1 MKEFIATLTWVDFL
15 VLLVTLWGCCRG
27 YKSGLFPELLKIAS
41 YLVTVVL
48 TFRFYEPLGQYIT
61 VKTFLNLTAATAV
74 SFGSLLIVV
83 FVVTKL
89 LTMLF
94 LKLLKVGDGGF
105 VYRLLGLVLG
115 ACRWVILLS
124 LLFMMIDMLPLE
136 PLKADIHRRS
146 VVGNTVARIAPVLFD
161 FMSSLSPQLGVGKK
175 SS

>member
-1 MKEFIATLTWVDFL
+1 M
-15 VLLVTLWGCCRG
+15 
-27 YKSGLFPELLKIAS
+27 
-41 YLVTVVL
+41 
-48 TFRFYEPLGQYIT
+48 
-61 VKTFLNLTAATAV
+61 
-74 SFGSLLIVV
+74 
-83 FVVTKL
+83 KL

-105 VYRLLGLVLG
+105 IYRLSGLVLG

-136 PLKADIHRRS
+136 PLKVDIHRRS
-146 VVGNTVARIAPVLFD
+146 VVGNSVARLAPVLFD